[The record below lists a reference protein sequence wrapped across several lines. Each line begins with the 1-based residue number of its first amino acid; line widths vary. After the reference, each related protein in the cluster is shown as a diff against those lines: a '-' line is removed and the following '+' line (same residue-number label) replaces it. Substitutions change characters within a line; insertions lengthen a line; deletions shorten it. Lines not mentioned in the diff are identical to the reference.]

1 MAPTMFIFLPE
12 KCHVGT
18 IEQYIATLM
27 VIKVVF
33 LAKKKRDN
41 RYPDTLGN
49 NFLSSLHV
57 RHRKA

>member
-33 LAKKKRDN
+33 LAKKNEIIDI
-41 RYPDTLGN
+41 PI
-49 NFLSSLHV
+49 LSGIIS
-57 RHRKA
+57 